1 MVTVTSVDI
10 YIPPTLKVL
19 APSDEQS
26 EASFSCFAKDFSPN
40 HFKIKW
46 LKNDV
51 EISENFGWT
60 PDTKVTCEFEG
71 RGENGQYLMNS
82 SVTNTIGP
90 GPCSGCREADV
101 DVKITGPK
109 MEDLFLK
116 QRPVIVCEVKNL
128 RIVSPNISLY
138 PVWEGDFRASAVRLI
153 CTISGFFPDSL
164 SVNWQQNDQDINIPR
179 IDTKLRS
186 VDEAGKTFS
195 LSSEIEPNL
204 KQWTDGSSF
213 TCKSIHSGREFKK
226 TTSICQTH
234 ATTPPSIRMEIPS
247 FKTVM
252 EESQVKATCS
262 VPSKFDT
269 KLTWLIDGLPSSDKG
284 NQVTNATHSTTTLT
298 VPTIIWK
305 EVKYVTCKTEHPCL
319 PSTMETIQVSTS
331 APSTPSVVIRRS
343 LLELLKGYSA
353 VLECDVT
360 ELSSSDLYV
369 TFQANNRDISD
380 KFYVDLPGS
389 PGPHSIS
396 RSFTVPSTSWIN
408 DASFT
413 CQVNQGFLGI
423 YKSKP
428 ISNIFVDPSV
438 ELLLA
443 PSEES
448 GTQRLSCT
456 GWGFN
461 PQIKWFAGF
470 EERTPSTND
479 ISMGA
484 DGLVTVTSQL
494 HIPQQEWKTAK
505 GFSCEVSDTSLAKK
519 VKKDISLCSVDPS
532 VELLL
537 APSEE
542 SGTQRLSCTGWG
554 FNPQIKWFAGS
565 EERTPST
572 NDISMGADG
581 LVTVTSQLHIP
592 QQEWKTAKGFS
603 CEVSDT
609 SLAKESQEGHQ
620 PLLSMFKSSSFN
632 PCGDSQLQDINDC
645 NISAAAL
652 TPPSVVIR
660 RSLLELLKGY
670 SAVLECD
677 VTELSSSDL
686 YITFQAN
693 NRDISEKFYV
703 MLIFLE
709 VQALI
714 QSVGASLSLQAYWIN
729 DASFTCQ
736 VNQGFISIYKS
747 KPISNIFVDPSV
759 ELLLAPSEKSGT
771 QRLSCTGWGFNPQIK
786 WFAGSEERTPSTN
799 DISMGADG
807 LVTVISQLHIPQKEW
822 KTAKGF
828 SCEVSDTSLAK
839 KSQEG
844 HQPLLSRKNM
854 ADPRR
859 NWWQIPQHMPELV
872 KQEESQPG
880 PSSRPQGVGLLMP
893 AQDPFMPGLNR
904 LTPPPPYRPPPP
916 LWNPFPSCQ
925 QPSEPSTSWQ
935 PGPVVEQPPPIPKNE
950 PDHFPMF
957 PGGCSQLLP
966 PPRPYFSAFYSSN
979 PRFWADSHSPYC
991 HHPHAFHSISSA
1003 RRRLTFRET
1012 HQTLLPHQTYQA
1024 YQAHLALRLKMAG
1037 VYDVLC
1043 PIAMISRLEISSL
1056 IMIINTDV

>member
-1 MVTVTSVDI
+1 
-10 YIPPTLKVL
+10 
-19 APSDEQS
+19 
-26 EASFSCFAKDFSPN
+26 
-40 HFKIKW
+40 
-46 LKNDV
+46 
-51 EISENFGWT
+51 
-60 PDTKVTCEFEG
+60 
-71 RGENGQYLMNS
+71 
-82 SVTNTIGP
+82 
-90 GPCSGCREADV
+90 
-101 DVKITGPK
+101 
-109 MEDLFLK
+109 
-116 QRPVIVCEVKNL
+116 
-128 RIVSPNISLY
+128 
-138 PVWEGDFRASAVRLI
+138 
-153 CTISGFFPDSL
+153 
-164 SVNWQQNDQDINIPR
+164 
-179 IDTKLRS
+179 
-186 VDEAGKTFS
+186 
-195 LSSEIEPNL
+195 
-204 KQWTDGSSF
+204 
-213 TCKSIHSGREFKK
+213 
-226 TTSICQTH
+226 
-234 ATTPPSIRMEIPS
+234 
-247 FKTVM
+247 M

-505 GFSCEVSDTSLAKK
+505 GFSCEVSDTSLAK
-519 VKKDISLCSVDPS
+519 
-532 VELLL
+532 
-537 APSEE
+537 
-542 SGTQRLSCTGWG
+542 
-554 FNPQIKWFAGS
+554 
-565 EERTPST
+565 
-572 NDISMGADG
+572 
-581 LVTVTSQLHIP
+581 
-592 QQEWKTAKGFS
+592 
-603 CEVSDT
+603 
-609 SLAKESQEGHQ
+609 ESQEGHQ

-693 NRDISEKFYV
+693 NRD
-703 MLIFLE
+703 
-709 VQALI
+709 
-714 QSVGASLSLQAYWIN
+714 
-729 DASFTCQ
+729 
-736 VNQGFISIYKS
+736 
-747 KPISNIFVDPSV
+747 
-759 ELLLAPSEKSGT
+759 
-771 QRLSCTGWGFNPQIK
+771 R
-786 WFAGSEERTPSTN
+786 
-799 DISMGADG
+799 DI
-807 LVTVISQLHIPQKEW
+807 L
-822 KTAKGF
+822 
-828 SCEVSDTSLAK
+828 
-839 KSQEG
+839 
-844 HQPLLSRKNM
+844 
-854 ADPRR
+854 
-859 NWWQIPQHMPELV
+859 
-872 KQEESQPG
+872 
-880 PSSRPQGVGLLMP
+880 
-893 AQDPFMPGLNR
+893 
-904 LTPPPPYRPPPP
+904 
-916 LWNPFPSCQ
+916 
-925 QPSEPSTSWQ
+925 
-935 PGPVVEQPPPIPKNE
+935 
-950 PDHFPMF
+950 
-957 PGGCSQLLP
+957 
-966 PPRPYFSAFYSSN
+966 
-979 PRFWADSHSPYC
+979 
-991 HHPHAFHSISSA
+991 
-1003 RRRLTFRET
+1003 
-1012 HQTLLPHQTYQA
+1012 
-1024 YQAHLALRLKMAG
+1024 
-1037 VYDVLC
+1037 
-1043 PIAMISRLEISSL
+1043 
-1056 IMIINTDV
+1056 